1 MIKHTRALALKHP
14 YLLVNSTRRFN
25 SSIPKPNSTPLPP
38 PPHPQQQHQKSQQ
51 EQSQLQSRLSSTIQK
66 SEVDV
71 TRLVKNYDPSSILLS
86 QFYPNEFYRLLF
98 LTIKAFNIELTKLS
112 MTNLMTSGKSE
123 KIIDLKFEFWFDQI
137 SRCFKYDN
145 IIKSNNNKT
154 PEKKLMNFGEP
165 ISTLI
170 NYCLN
175 NNIYID
181 ESLLTQMIHSHKHF
195 FHNERSKNF
204 RNIESMCTFGEG
216 TFSQMIYSYQAMLLS
231 PIDDSNN
238 FTKDLLQSS
247 NPKTAELRNLINDIG
262 AHIGQSTSIAYFL
275 KTLKYYAVYNNQVM
289 LPMDVLAKNNISQ
302 EDILRLFNNNLDK
315 NEKINEIR
323 ENLKN
328 SVFEIATVA
337 NDHIITSRT
346 KFEKV
351 KTLVKEISENDTDNN
366 LQNNFRKLS
375 KGIPDA
381 IYLPYMNTIPT
392 TLFLEKLEKND
403 FDLLNKKMDAKE
415 WKLPFRSYWNYNF
428 RKL

>member
-1 MIKHTRALALKHP
+1 
-14 YLLVNSTRRFN
+14 
-25 SSIPKPNSTPLPP
+25 
-38 PPHPQQQHQKSQQ
+38 
-51 EQSQLQSRLSSTIQK
+51 
-66 SEVDV
+66 
-71 TRLVKNYDPSSILLS
+71 
-86 QFYPNEFYRLLF
+86 
-98 LTIKAFNIELTKLS
+98 
-112 MTNLMTSGKSE
+112 
-123 KIIDLKFEFWFDQI
+123 
-137 SRCFKYDN
+137 
-145 IIKSNNNKT
+145 
-154 PEKKLMNFGEP
+154 
-165 ISTLI
+165 
-170 NYCLN
+170 
-175 NNIYID
+175 
-181 ESLLTQMIHSHKHF
+181 
-195 FHNERSKNF
+195 
-204 RNIESMCTFGEG
+204 
-216 TFSQMIYSYQAMLLS
+216 MIYSYQAMLLS

-247 NPKTAELRNLINDIG
+247 NPKTAELRNVINDIG

-415 WKLPFRSYWNYNF
+415 WKLQVRAYWNYNF